1 MVGRRKNEKWIWR
14 IKDQSKASS
23 SSPPQPSVPWID
35 LPLDV
40 TANILQRLGAAEI
53 LDNAYKVC
61 TTWRSVCQNP
71 SMWRKIKMTYSPFA
85 RFDFDIICQCAVDR
99 SQGQLVDLN
108 ICGFGCD
115 ELLFYIAQRVSSHL
129 VCLTLDYAGNLTGRG
144 LAEATERFPLL
155 EVLHVSF
162 FSVSGE
168 FIEQVGH
175 SCPLLKSFTL
185 NKAITNIREPEC
197 DTEALA
203 IAKTMSGL
211 RHLSLFGNLLSN
223 RGLVAILDGCE
234 HLESLNLQ
242 RCYGVDLTG
251 DLGKR
256 CSLRLKSLTKPD
268 EFTVDYRPAGR

>member
-35 LPLDV
+35 LPRDI
-40 TANILQRLGAAEI
+40 TENILQRLGAVEI
-53 LDNAYKVC
+53 LDNAYK
-61 TTWRSVCQNP
+61 
-71 SMWRKIKMTYSPFA
+71 
-85 RFDFDIICQCAVDR
+85 CAVDR
-99 SQGQLVDLN
+99 SQGQLVDLS

-115 ELLFYIAQRVSSHL
+115 ELLFYIAQRSSHL
-129 VCLTLDYAGNLTGRG
+129 VCLRLEYAGNLTGRG

-155 EVLHVSF
+155 EVLHISI
-162 FSVSGE
+162 FSIVGK

-185 NKAITNIREPEC
+185 NKARTNIREPEC
-197 DTEALA
+197 DDTEALA

-211 RHLSLFGNLLSN
+211 RHLGLFGNLLSN

-234 HLESLNLQ
+234 HLESLDL
-242 RCYGVDLTG
+242 RLCYGVDLTG

-268 EFTVDYRPAGR
+268 EFTVDHRPAGR